1 MAEKGPLVVYAAAYD
16 TVDAALGDLEA
27 VEQLH
32 EDQVIG
38 TCDAAV
44 IERENG
50 QPHVVR
56 RVDHPEIR
64 VIPEWFGG
72 GALPRSELH
81 QAAEQLTA
89 RQAGLIAVGEPTI
102 EKALDDALTQAAKVV
117 KRTFEATTDEVTSEL
132 QEALK
137 S

>member
-1 MAEKGPLVVYAAAYD
+1 MAEKRPLVVYAAAYD
-16 TVDAALGDLEA
+16 TADAALEDLDA
-27 VEQLH
+27 VGQLH
-32 EDQVIG
+32 QDHVIG

-44 IERENG
+44 IEKENG
-50 QPHVVR
+50 RPHVVK
-56 RVDHPEIR
+56 RVDRPEIR

-102 EKALDDALTQAAKVV
+102 EKALDDALTQAAKGV

-132 QEALK
+132 QEALRN
-137 S
+137 